1 MTMTMEQP
9 PPPPSAI
16 TVSHKLTTLTSLLER
31 SRCLESEVEAS
42 LLFASSLLEHPEGIR
57 DSTAGTVHENDAA
70 AAADDDDNDNSAAL
84 RDKSIDELPG
94 GVKDAWLALS
104 DAAAVAAVS
113 GDGGA
118 AGDDDALIVSS
129 SFTGRNSN
137 SNMNGGAAALST
149 LHAPLGKGQLSKA
162 VSTTGLACA
171 LKRASVAASDL
182 VTLSVSNRKRKQFV
196 EGYNDSGGDGTPSLL
211 ENVTSLER
219 VLGDVA
225 SSGGN
230 TLDVYLEAFYRRLL
244 EVREYHAKHDRN
256 DQPNNNQSKKRKYGN
271 PEADGYDLAG
281 TISFDVSKIRDGNA
295 FSLDEVLG
303 KYLDLANV
311 HERHA
316 VSSSKPLRLLFVKAE
331 SQMNEKQQRINKK
344 NGEAKNAISYVEFLI
359 LLGEPLTKIVPEK
372 LKLDCRKKYIRFLS
386 DLKLY
391 LEGFIVRTQPL
402 LNVKEE
408 LIASAV
414 SDFEKEWI
422 KKGCVPGWSPESS
435 KMGENCNESSAFRES
450 IDLSKY
456 DDVAALEGL
465 GGDKL
470 KVELMK
476 LGMKCGGTV
485 KDRAKRLFQVKS
497 APLHEL
503 PKKLFV
509 GNKVPLPKESHIE
522 RSVAGVMGESRK
534 DIARLEIIATTLL
547 NHLRPVLDATRRRAD
562 RRLTQT
568 TQEKET
574 EVEEEIN
581 GTLLQLQEVENKNGA
596 DGDEDSDDEAP
607 IYNPKGVPLDFDGKP
622 IPYWLFKL
630 HGLNH
635 YFPCEICGNEN
646 YRGRMNFEKH
656 FTEAKHTYG
665 MRCLGIPNTK
675 HFHGVTQ
682 IEDARKLWNSLQGQL
697 SEEKFDRSKEEEFED
712 SHGNVLSLATYED
725 LARQG
730 LL

>member
-1 MTMTMEQP
+1 MEKP
-9 PPPPSAI
+9 PPPPPTSI

-57 DSTAGTVHENDAA
+57 DSTAGTVHEHETDAAA

-113 GDGGA
+113 GDGA

-129 SFTGRNSN
+129 SFTGRSSN